1 MKRSVLGSICF
12 LAGAS
17 LWAQASNYPN
27 GSTVADFT
35 VTDVEGNV
43 HSLYDITSQGKYVV
57 LDFFFA
63 ACGPCQGTQPHY
75 NQLHETYGCNA
86 HDLFCM
92 TINNGFDNNAQVIA
106 YENTYGGSYA
116 HSPAVSN
123 EGGGP
128 AVTTDFGVGAFPTYC
143 LIGPDNKMVVND
155 MWPIS
160 SMADY
165 VAYFPSGSGIEPAA
179 CALSVTE
186 NAGARSFTVRPSATT
201 GPVQVVL
208 AGMAAGNAT
217 LEVHNVVGQPV
228 LGIPFPLGA
237 NGSGNRS
244 LDLSSLVDGQYFC
257 TLRLANGERMVQR
270 LLLRR

>member
-1 MKRSVLGSICF
+1 MEKTILSSLLVLT
-12 LAGAS
+12 AS
-17 LWAQASNYPN
+17 AALAQATNYPN

-35 VTDVEGNV
+35 VTDVEGNA

-63 ACGPCQGTQPHY
+63 ACGPCQATQPHF

-92 TINNGFDNNAQVIA
+92 TMNNGFDNNAQVVT
-106 YENTYGGSYA
+106 YENTYGGAYA

-123 EGGGP
+123 EGGAP
-128 AVTTDFGVGAFPTYC
+128 AVTDDFGVGAFPTYC

-165 VAYFPSGSGIEPAA
+165 VAYFPSGSGIDPAA

-186 NAGARSFTVRPSATT
+186 NAVARSFAVRPSATT

-208 AGMAAGNAT
+208 AGMPAGEAL

-228 LGIPFPLGA
+228 LAIPIPLGA